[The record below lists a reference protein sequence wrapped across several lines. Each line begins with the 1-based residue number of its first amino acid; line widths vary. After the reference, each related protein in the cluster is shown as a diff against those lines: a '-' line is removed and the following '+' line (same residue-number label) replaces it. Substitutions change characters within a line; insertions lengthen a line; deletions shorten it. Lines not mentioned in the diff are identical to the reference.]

1 MLTTIPNY
9 RIQKLTV
16 DDLCSVSSIELIG
29 ATRREDDHGN
39 TLARQNPERKRAML
53 TNRDDGGA
61 GNAKENLLVKPQGTD
76 FEAIRSQSID
86 ANAWRIR
93 ACVVTGNIV

>member
-16 DDLCSVSSIELIG
+16 DDLSSVFFIGLIG
-29 ATRREDDHGN
+29 AMRREDDHGN
-39 TLARQNPERKRAML
+39 TFARQNPERKRTML

-61 GNAKENLLVKPQGTD
+61 VNAKENLLVKPQDTD
-76 FEAIRSQSID
+76 FETTRSQSID